1 MGGRRS
7 KQKGNRFELTVVKL
21 IRKAVSKKF
30 SDEICFRTPGSGG
43 HYIIGGSD
51 IQLKSKLR
59 KIFNFAIECKDW
71 KTIKAHKFF
80 ELHEDMKKF
89 LKQAI
94 ENTEEKGGYPLL
106 ILHGPR
112 IPIFCCL
119 KTNDM
124 IEAGYAHL
132 QDVTIPTL
140 QFIYRGKVWRLFLFK
155 FLLEELKHKVKKL

>member
-1 MGGRRS
+1 MGRKS
-7 KQKGNRFELTVVKL
+7 KQKGNRFELVIVKL
-21 IRKAVSKKF
+21 IRKAVSKRF

-51 IQLKSKLR
+51 IQLKTRLR

-80 ELHEDMKKF
+80 ELHADMKTF
-89 LKQAI
+89 IKQAI

-112 IPIFCCL
+112 IPVFCCVKDKDL
-119 KTNDM
+119 
-124 IEAGYAHL
+124 IEAGYSNI
-132 QDVTIPTL
+132 QTDDIPAL
-140 QFIYRGKVWRLFLFK
+140 RFKYRGKIWRLFLFK
-155 FLLEELKHKVKKL
+155 FLLEELRLKVKKI